1 MSRLHPTV
9 QGVGEGKSRAGI
21 GKSGEVVYTHHM
33 SAART
38 RRLSAARSRRR
49 FDGVLFDLD
58 GTLAD
63 TLEDLADAMNR
74 VLRGEGL
81 PEHGYAEYQRMIG
94 HGIHQLVRNALPGD
108 ERDEAAVTRCF
119 TLMMAD
125 YGEHSLVKTHLYP
138 GVTGLLRAL
147 RDAGLALAVLSNKAD
162 APTRRIVAAL
172 FADDTFAAVAG
183 AQPDVPLKPDPAGAL
198 LAAASLGLEPGRMLY
213 VGDSPTDMRT
223 ARAAGMTPVGVSW
236 GFRTRDELA
245 EAGAS
250 AVLDDPLELL
260 GLLG

>member
-1 MSRLHPTV
+1 V
-9 QGVGEGKSRAGI
+9 
-21 GKSGEVVYTHHM
+21 VVYTLHM
-33 SAART
+33 SASRT
-38 RRLSAARSRRR
+38 ARR

-81 PEHGYAEYQRMIG
+81 PEHTYAGYQRMIG
-94 HGIHQLVRNALPGD
+94 HGIHELVRAALPADG
-108 ERDEAAVTRCF
+108 RDEATITRCF
-119 TLMMAD
+119 EMMMAD
-125 YGEHSLVKTHLYP
+125 YGEHSLVKTHPYA
-138 GVTGLLRAL
+138 GVPELLRAL

-162 APTRRIVAAL
+162 GPTRLIVAAL
-172 FADDTFAAVAG
+172 FADDAFAAVAG
-183 AQPDVPLKPDPAGAL
+183 ARPEVPLKPDPAGAL
-198 LAAASLGLEPGRMLY
+198 LIAASLGLDPRRVLY
-213 VGDSPTDMRT
+213 VGDSPTDVRT

-250 AVLDDPLELL
+250 TVLDDPLELL

>member
-1 MSRLHPTV
+1 MSTPR
-9 QGVGEGKSRAGI
+9 
-21 GKSGEVVYTHHM
+21 THG
-33 SAART
+33 
-38 RRLSAARSRRR
+38 R

-81 PEHGYAEYQRMIG
+81 PEHSYAEYQRMIG
-94 HGIHQLVRNALPGD
+94 HGIHELVRAALPAD
-108 ERDEAAVTRCF
+108 RRDEATVTRCF
-119 TLMMAD
+119 ALMMAD
-125 YGEHSLVKTHLYP
+125 YGEHSLVKTHPYP
-138 GVTGLLRAL
+138 RVAELLRAL

-162 APTRRIVAAL
+162 EPTRRIVAAL
-172 FADDTFAAVAG
+172 FADDAFAAVAG
-183 AQPDVPLKPDPAGAL
+183 ARPGVPLKPDPAGAL
-198 LAAASLGLEPGRMLY
+198 LAAERLGLEPGRMLY

-250 AVLDDPLELL
+250 AVLDDPLQLL